1 MQKFTVVGYYEE
13 SGQSVCEHVTANNGI
28 HAFWVVA
35 QARPDLSMVVAMPG
49 HLTEG
54 AGEVVFPGEGVVDAD
69 TILSQPAVFGPED
82 DTKKVL
88 SIFEVDA
95 TTNEATGT
103 VAPFCSEECRTKAE
117 GTLGFAASKNG
128 TSTLDDFGYTPHC
141 EECGQEITG

>member
-69 TILSQPAVFGPED
+69 TILSQPA
-82 DTKKVL
+82 
-88 SIFEVDA
+88 
-95 TTNEATGT
+95 
-103 VAPFCSEECRTKAE
+103 APMTPASPPAGMKRTSPPA
-117 GTLGFAASKNG
+117 
-128 TSTLDDFGYTPHC
+128 
-141 EECGQEITG
+141 